1 MVNAM
6 EQMKKISISSL
17 EAVKQAVE
25 EDKLTENDIM
35 EFYDAFK
42 DDIILMLEKK
52 IDVVAELG
60 WTIGFIF
67 ICKFLV

>member
-1 MVNAM
+1 M

-60 WTIGFIF
+60 
-67 ICKFLV
+67 

>member
-1 MVNAM
+1 MANAM

-60 WTIGFIF
+60 
-67 ICKFLV
+67 